1 MTQGESLTTIYD
13 LTRVTVSGGSGM
25 VTKLRC
31 RRVPYSLGPLGVVP
45 KAACEPLP
53 DKVGKRQD
61 AAALPAVVGGDA
73 RAANKLHRWQLAAC
87 KLWTELQKPLPD
99 PRRAETRLWRGLSM
113 SMV

>member
-1 MTQGESLTTIYD
+1 MTQGGSLTTIYD
-13 LTRVTVSGGSGM
+13 LTRVTVVGGERNGHETAVSP
-25 VTKLRC
+25 
-31 RRVPYSLGPLGVVP
+31 VPYSLGPLGVVP